1 MIENMLRILDAFF
14 GELLGAARVVCA
26 DLWVH
31 GSRPARLRGW
41 RGNRLKCGRLLEA
54 SDESRAAVWEG
65 IVDAGHDHLDLP
77 RRIVWDDS
85 RNQREY
91 LNVRDAD
98 HDAIYYA
105 HAYKY

>member
-1 MIENMLRILDAFF
+1 MLTPAENF
-14 GELLGAARVVCA
+14 
-26 DLWVH
+26 H
-31 GSRPARLRGW
+31 G
-41 RGNRLKCGRLLEA
+41 GNRQYGRLLEA

-77 RRIVWDDS
+77 RRIAWDDS